1 MGKAG
6 NNRAAVF
13 DILKEMGIQ
22 VAPEILE
29 QTAEEDKER
38 REKEAEYNKAY
49 REANREQIAAQAKAY
64 REANRE
70 QIAAQA
76 KAYREA
82 NREKIHEHKKAYYE
96 ANREKIL
103 ERKKAYREANRE
115 NLAAK
120 AKAYYEANREKLSAI
135 NKAYREAN
143 RENLAA
149 KAKAYYE
156 ANREKIAEYKKAN
169 RERIKINEAIW
180 RAKAAIKKYETRMQT
195 CCNIIGRLVAQESIR
210 RARGITDEQR
220 LYQIGYEAAQTAFN
234 DPVCKVAEKEAG
246 KAEKRL
252 NEARARLAQLKEVAQ

>member
-13 DILKEMGIQ
+13 DMLKEMGIQ

-29 QTAEEDKER
+29 QAVKEDKEK
-38 REKEAEYNKAY
+38 REKKAEYKKAY
-49 REANREQIAAQAKAY
+49 REV
-64 REANRE
+64 NRE

-82 NREKIHEHKKAYYE
+82 NREKLAEYNKAYREANREHIVKYSKTYYE
-96 ANREKIL
+96 ANREKKA
-103 ERKKAYREANRE
+103 EYKKAYREANRE
-115 NLAAK
+115 KIAAK
-120 AKAYYEANREKLSAI
+120 D
-135 NKAYREAN
+135 KAYREAN
-143 RENLAA
+143 REKIAA
-149 KAKAYYE
+149 QKKAY
-156 ANREKIAEYKKAN
+156 REKL
-169 RERIKINEAIW
+169 
-180 RAKAAIKKYETRMQT
+180 AIKKVETDIEKSEIRMQT
-195 CCNIIGRLVAQESIR
+195 YGNIIGQIVAQESIR

>member
-22 VAPEILE
+22 IDPEILE
-29 QTAEEDKER
+29 QTAEEDKEKYR
-38 REKEAEYNKAY
+38 KHAERVKAYRETHREKIAAKDKAYREANREKIKAYHEANREKLAEYNKAY
-49 REANREQIAAQAKAY
+49 REANREKNATYQ
-64 REANRE
+64 
-70 QIAAQA
+70 

-82 NREKIHEHKKAYYE
+82 NREKIA
-96 ANREKIL
+96 AQ
-103 ERKKAYREANRE
+103 KKAYR
-115 NLAAK
+115 K
-120 AKAYYEANREKLSAI
+120 KL
-135 NKAYREAN
+135 
-143 RENLAA
+143 
-149 KAKAYYE
+149 
-156 ANREKIAEYKKAN
+156 
-169 RERIKINEAIW
+169 
-180 RAKAAIKKYETRMQT
+180 AIKKVETDIEKYETRMQT
-195 CCNIIGRLVAQESIR
+195 CCNIIGQIVAQESIR

>member
-13 DILKEMGIQ
+13 DMLKEMGIQ

-29 QTAEEDKER
+29 QAVKEDKEK
-38 REKEAEYNKAY
+38 REKKAEYKKAY
-49 REANREQIAAQAKAY
+49 REV
-64 REANRE
+64 NRE

-82 NREKIHEHKKAYYE
+82 NREKLAEYNKAYREANREHIVKYSKTYYE
-96 ANREKIL
+96 ANREKKA
-103 ERKKAYREANRE
+103 EYKKAYREANRE
-115 NLAAK
+115 KIAAK
-120 AKAYYEANREKLSAI
+120 D
-135 NKAYREAN
+135 KAYREAN
-143 RENLAA
+143 REKIAA
-149 KAKAYYE
+149 QKKAY
-156 ANREKIAEYKKAN
+156 REKL
-169 RERIKINEAIW
+169 
-180 RAKAAIKKYETRMQT
+180 AIKKVETDIEKYETRMQT
-195 CCNIIGRLVAQESIR
+195 CCNIIGQIVAQESIR

>member
-38 REKEAEYNKAY
+38 REKQTERNKLYREANREKIAARDKAYREANPEKIAAKNKAY
-49 REANREQIAAQAKAY
+49 REANPEKIAK
-64 REANRE
+64 
-70 QIAAQA
+70 IK

-82 NREKIHEHKKAYYE
+82 NREKIKAYEKAYYE
-96 ANREKIL
+96 ANREK
-103 ERKKAYREANRE
+103 K
-115 NLAAK
+115 
-120 AKAYYEANREKLSAI
+120 
-135 NKAYREAN
+135 
-143 RENLAA
+143 
-149 KAKAYYE
+149 
-156 ANREKIAEYKKAN
+156 AEYNKAN
-169 RERIKINEAIW
+169 RERIRLNGVIK

-252 NEARARLAQLKEVAQ
+252 NEARARLAQLQEVIQ

>member
-13 DILKEMGIQ
+13 DMLKEMGIQ

-29 QTAEEDKER
+29 QAVKEDKEK
-38 REKEAEYNKAY
+38 REKKAEAKKAY
-49 REANREQIAAQAKAY
+49 REV
-64 REANRE
+64 NRE

-82 NREKIHEHKKAYYE
+82 NREKLAEYNKAYREANREHIVKYSKTYYE
-96 ANREKIL
+96 ANREKKA
-103 ERKKAYREANRE
+103 EYKKAYREANRE
-115 NLAAK
+115 KIAAK
-120 AKAYYEANREKLSAI
+120 D
-135 NKAYREAN
+135 KAYREAN
-143 RENLAA
+143 REKIAA
-149 KAKAYYE
+149 QKKAY
-156 ANREKIAEYKKAN
+156 REKL
-169 RERIKINEAIW
+169 
-180 RAKAAIKKYETRMQT
+180 AIKKVETDIEKYETRMQT
-195 CCNIIGRLVAQESIR
+195 CCNIIGQIVAQESIR

-234 DPVCKVAEKEAG
+234 DPVCKVAEKEVG

>member
-38 REKEAEYNKAY
+38 REKQTERNKLYREANREKIAARDKAYREANPEKIAAKNKAYHEANREKLAEYNKAY
-49 REANREQIAAQAKAY
+49 REANREKNATYQ
-64 REANRE
+64 
-70 QIAAQA
+70 

-82 NREKIHEHKKAYYE
+82 NREKIA
-96 ANREKIL
+96 AQ
-103 ERKKAYREANRE
+103 KKAYR
-115 NLAAK
+115 K
-120 AKAYYEANREKLSAI
+120 KL
-135 NKAYREAN
+135 
-143 RENLAA
+143 
-149 KAKAYYE
+149 
-156 ANREKIAEYKKAN
+156 
-169 RERIKINEAIW
+169 
-180 RAKAAIKKYETRMQT
+180 AIKKVETDIEKYETRMQT

-246 KAEKRL
+246 RAEKRL

>member
-38 REKEAEYNKAY
+38 REKQTERNKLYREANREKIAARDKAYREANPEKIAAKNKAY
-49 REANREQIAAQAKAY
+49 REANPEKIAK
-64 REANRE
+64 
-70 QIAAQA
+70 IK

-82 NREKIHEHKKAYYE
+82 NREKIKAYEKAYYE
-96 ANREKIL
+96 ANREK
-103 ERKKAYREANRE
+103 K
-115 NLAAK
+115 
-120 AKAYYEANREKLSAI
+120 
-135 NKAYREAN
+135 
-143 RENLAA
+143 
-149 KAKAYYE
+149 
-156 ANREKIAEYKKAN
+156 AEYNKAN
-169 RERIKINEAIW
+169 RERIRLNGVIK

-252 NEARARLAQLKEVAQ
+252 NEARARLAQLQEVIQIFSKIAVPGICRGGGGVAVMVAFGRLYQLAGGYLV

>member
-29 QTAEEDKER
+29 QTAEEDKEKYR
-38 REKEAEYNKAY
+38 KHAERVKAYRETHREKIAAKDKAYREANREKIKAYHEANREKLAEYNKAY
-49 REANREQIAAQAKAY
+49 REANREKNATYQ
-64 REANRE
+64 
-70 QIAAQA
+70 

-82 NREKIHEHKKAYYE
+82 NREKIA
-96 ANREKIL
+96 AQ
-103 ERKKAYREANRE
+103 KKAYR
-115 NLAAK
+115 K
-120 AKAYYEANREKLSAI
+120 KL
-135 NKAYREAN
+135 
-143 RENLAA
+143 
-149 KAKAYYE
+149 
-156 ANREKIAEYKKAN
+156 
-169 RERIKINEAIW
+169 
-180 RAKAAIKKYETRMQT
+180 AIKKVETDIEKYETRMQT

-246 KAEKRL
+246 RAEKRL